1 MGPGM
6 GDSSREAKEVLVLMA
21 VGMREHWKVPIS
33 FHLTRGA
40 NADQQKVLIMA
51 AIEELQEQNVEV
63 KVVTFDGAAT
73 NVSTAQKLGCSYEKD
88 IYYFQYRDRE
98 IYVKLDAFH
107 MLKVLRYEVYYSLSK
122 SASNH
127 LTLHLTMFQWAF
139 SEPKLYLP
147 NFVI

>member
-63 KVVTFDGAAT
+63 KVV
-73 NVSTAQKLGCSYEKD
+73 NVSTAQQLGCSYEKD
-88 IYYFQYRDRE
+88 MYYFQYRDRE
-98 IYVKLDAFH
+98 IYVTLDACH

>member
-1 MGPGM
+1 MTITHEFCTGYEDMGPGF

-40 NADQQKVLIMA
+40 NA
-51 AIEELQEQNVEV
+51 
-63 KVVTFDGAAT
+63 
-73 NVSTAQKLGCSYEKD
+73 KD
-88 IYYFQYRDRE
+88 IHYFQYRDRE
-98 IYVKLDAFH
+98 IYVTLDDCH
-107 MLKVLRYEVYYSLSK
+107 MLKVLRYEVYCSLSK

-127 LTLHLTMFQWAF
+127 LTLHLTMLHCAY
-139 SEPKLYLP
+139 SEPKLYLQ